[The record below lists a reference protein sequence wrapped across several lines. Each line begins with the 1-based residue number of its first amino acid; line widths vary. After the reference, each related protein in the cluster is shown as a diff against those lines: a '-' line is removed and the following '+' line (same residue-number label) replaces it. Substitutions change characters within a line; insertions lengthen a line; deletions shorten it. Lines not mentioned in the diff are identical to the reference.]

1 MPALAPGATISADDK
16 SAAIPSDLRWIPQR
30 KGFLMLRT
38 ATPALSRQAPAQAAR
53 VDRNETSVSGRVQ
66 SIDIVRGAVMLL
78 MAIDHVRVYSGLPA
92 GGPTPGIFLT
102 RRITHFVAPAFIF
115 LAGTSAFLHGR
126 KLADI
131 SSLARFLVT
140 RGLWLVLLELTVLRV
155 AWTFNFDFSH
165 YLLAGVIWVIGW
177 CMVLLAGLIFLPVRA
192 LAAFGLVVVLGHNIF
207 DQFSQSLFPMVQ
219 QSHWGWLW
227 QILYFGGPIQIGE
240 NGPTLFVLYSIVPW
254 VGVMALGYVFGRVII
269 MDDPVRR
276 KICLALG
283 TTAIALF
290 LLLRG
295 FNLYGDPRP
304 WVAPAHPASAQ
315 SQNAPHLNSGA
326 STATAGS
333 AAQQAA
339 PVAPPRRPQAPAW
352 ISFLNTTKYPA
363 SLLFL
368 LMTLGPMLLVLPLLE
383 NAGGR
388 VTGVLKIFGRVPFFY
403 YVLHI
408 PLIHCAAMIVSLLR
422 TGSVAAWLFMNHP
435 VMNPPSPPGY
445 VWSIG
450 LLYLVW
456 LIVVTVLYIPCRW
469 YAALKQRRKDIGFL
483 SYL

>member
-1 MPALAPGATISADDK
+1 
-16 SAAIPSDLRWIPQR
+16 
-30 KGFLMLRT
+30 MLRT
-38 ATPALSRQAPAQAAR
+38 ATPVLSRQAPAQAPR
-53 VDRNETSVSGRVQ
+53 TNSNELPGSGRVQ

-102 RRITHFVAPAFIF
+102 RWITHFVAPAFIF

-126 KLADI
+126 KLADARA
-131 SSLARFLVT
+131 LARFLVT

-192 LAAFGLVVVLGHNIF
+192 LAAFGLVIVLGHNILDKF
-207 DQFSQSLFPMVQ
+207 LPGLYAMVEK
-219 QSHWGWLW
+219 SHWGWLW

-240 NGPTLFVLYSIVPW
+240 HGPTLFVLYSIVPW
-254 VGVMALGYVFGRVII
+254 VGVMALGYVFGRVMIA
-269 MDDPVRR
+269 DATVRR
-276 KICLALG
+276 KICLAVG
-283 TTAIALF
+283 TAAIVLF
-290 LLLRG
+290 LVLRG
-295 FNLYGDPRP
+295 LNLYGDPRP
-304 WVAPAHPASAQ
+304 WVAPAHPTNTQ
-315 SQNAPHLNSGA
+315 SQNAPA
-326 STATAGS
+326 SATAAS
-333 AAQQAA
+333 PAPQQAS
-339 PVAPPRRPQAPAW
+339 PVALPRRPQAPAW

-368 LMTLGPMLLVLPLLE
+368 LMTLGPMFLVLPLLE
-383 NAGGR
+383 STGGR
-388 VTGVLKIFGRVPFFY
+388 VKGVLKTFGRVPFFY

-408 PLIHCAAMIVSLLR
+408 PLIHIAAIIVSLLR
-422 TGSVAAWLFMNHP
+422 TGSVAPWLFMNHP
-435 VMNPPSPPGY
+435 VMNPPAPPEY
-445 VWSIG
+445 VWSLG

-456 LIVVTVLYIPCRW
+456 VIVVTALYIPCRW
-469 YAALKQRRKDIGFL
+469 FAALKQRRKDIGFL

>member
-1 MPALAPGATISADDK
+1 
-16 SAAIPSDLRWIPQR
+16 
-30 KGFLMLRT
+30 MLRT
-38 ATPALSRQAPAQAAR
+38 ETVLAFRREAAQAT
-53 VDRNETSVSGRVQ
+53 NETPGGRRVQ

-102 RRITHFVAPAFIF
+102 RWITHFVAPAFIF

-126 KLADI
+126 KLADTRA
-131 SSLARFLVT
+131 LARFLVT

-155 AWTFNFDFSH
+155 AWTFNFDFGH

-177 CMVLLAGLIFLPVRA
+177 CMVLLAGLIFLPMRA
-192 LAAFGLVVVLGHNIF
+192 LAAFGLVIVLGHNILDRF
-207 DQFSQSLFPMVQ
+207 VPSLYAIVEK
-219 QSHWGWLW
+219 SHWGWLW
-227 QILYFGGPIQIGE
+227 QVLYLGGPIQIGQH
-240 NGPTLFVLYSIVPW
+240 GPALFVLYSIVPW
-254 VGVMALGYVFGRVII
+254 VGVMALGYVFGRVMI
-269 MDDPVRR
+269 MHEPSRR

-283 TTAIALF
+283 TASIVAF
-290 LLLRG
+290 LVLRG

-304 WVAPAHPASAQ
+304 WAAPAQPANAQ
-315 SQNAPHLNSGA
+315 SQNAPHTASGA
-326 STATAGS
+326 PASATA
-333 AAQQAA
+333 AKPAPQQAA

-383 NAGGR
+383 NVGGR
-388 VTGVLKIFGRVPFFY
+388 ITGVLKMFGRVPFFY

-408 PLIHCAAMIVSLLR
+408 PLIHLAAVIVSLLR
-422 TGSVAAWLFMNHP
+422 TGSVAPWLFMNHP
-435 VMNPPSPPGY
+435 VMNPPSPAGY
-445 VWSIG
+445 VWSLG

-456 LIVVTVLYIPCRW
+456 VIVVAVLYLPCRW
-469 YAALKQRRKDIGFL
+469 FAGVKQQRKDIGFL